1 MRVLV
6 TGGGG
11 FVGSHLTEC
20 LEQEGHDVVSARRA
34 DYDLTRPDDAARLF
48 ADAAPEL
55 VFHLAAEVGGIGA
68 NRANPGRYWYANLM
82 MGAHVLEQA
91 RVHGTPK
98 LVLAGTICAYP
109 KHTPVP
115 FHEDDLWSGYP
126 EETNA
131 PYGVAKKALLVGAQA
146 YREQY
151 GLDAVYL
158 LPVNLYGPRDNFHE
172 TNAHV
177 IPDLIRKMVEAQE
190 EGRDEIVLWGDG
202 SPTREFLYVDD
213 CVEGLVRA
221 AERYDGADPV
231 NLGTGEEISIRDLA
245 ELVAE
250 LTGFSGEIGWDTS
263 KPNGQPRRR
272 LDTSRAEELFGFH
285 AQVPLREGLERTVAW
300 YRSTRAPA
308 RVGHGR

>member
-1 MRVLV
+1 VRVLV

-11 FVGSHLTEC
+11 FVGSHLTER
-20 LEQEGHDVVSARRA
+20 LQQEGHDVVSARRA
-34 DYDLTRPDDAARLF
+34 DYDLTRTDDAARLF

-115 FHEDDLWSGYP
+115 FHEDDLWNGYP

-151 GLDAVYL
+151 GLDVVYL

-177 IPDLIRKMVEAQE
+177 IPDLIRKMVEAE
-190 EGRDEIVLWGDG
+190 ENGRDEIVLWGDG

-272 LDTSRAEELFGFH
+272 LDTSRAEELFGFR